1 MKEDILLYEDGIKQI
16 LHDIAS
22 ENGFYIKHLESGLD
36 KLYPLIY
43 LNLIHTIFQCYR
55 KEKHDMSK
63 EKNLKI
69 KDTLYAIKER
79 RANMDCRVFS
89 VKIQENRLSKAKSEK
104 LKRCFLEAKWLYN
117 AILATET
124 LTLEDTS
131 SVQVKVKD
139 SFEVREIK
147 TLSAQMKQSVVDS
160 AKTNVFNLSKAKKH
174 GVKVGKLQFKKEC
187 NEINLKQFGQT
198 YMIKDKN
205 KIHIQRIGI
214 LVVNGLEQ
222 INLDEV
228 EFANAKLIQKSSGF
242 YINLT
247 VYSNKQPQS
256 NVEKEVLGVDMGI
269 KDQLIFSNGVKVNFY
284 LEESERLKGLMRKLA
299 RQTKGS
305 NQHKQTLHRI
315 EKIYEHY
322 NNKKNDVVNK
332 LNFVLSENYIICF
345 QDELLRQWKRRK
357 SKRRFSF
364 GRKVQH
370 GILGRAKDK
379 LRKNPFN
386 VMLESYVPT
395 TQTCPKCGCLTKHS
409 LDKRSYHCNNCGFE
423 NSDRDIHSA
432 NMMVLLSGYG
442 TYRSLNTDTV
452 STERMIG
459 FLDSLSNL
467 GVVVSTTNSME
478 ARCL

>member
-1 MKEDILLYEDGIKQI
+1 MYE
-16 LHDIAS
+16 
-22 ENGFYIKHLESGLD
+22 ERN
-36 KLYPLIY
+36 
-43 LNLIHTIFQCYR
+43 R
-55 KEKHDMSK
+55 
-63 EKNLKI
+63 KI
-69 KDTLYAIKER
+69 KESSKATRER

-89 VKIQENRLSKAKSEK
+89 VKIQENKLSKAKLEK
-104 LKRCFLEAKWLYN
+104 LQRCFLEAKWFYN

-139 SFEVREIK
+139 AFEEREIK
-147 TLSAQMKQSVVDS
+147 CLSSHMKQSVADS
-160 AKTNVFNLSKAKKH
+160 VKTNVSNLSKAKKH
-174 GVKVGKLQFKKEC
+174 GLKVGGLKFKKEC
-187 NEINLKQFGQT
+187 NEINLKQFNKT
-198 YMIKDKN
+198 YKLKSKN
-205 KIHIQRIGI
+205 KINIQNIGV

-222 INLDEV
+222 INIDEV
-228 EFANAKLIQKSSGF
+228 EFANAKLVQKPSGF
-242 YINLT
+242 YIHLT
-247 VYSNKQPQS
+247 VYSQKQPQS

-284 LEESERLKGLMRKLA
+284 LEESEQLKGLMRKLS

-305 NQHKQTLHRI
+305 NQYKQTLHRI
-315 EKIYEHY
+315 KKIFEHQ

-332 LNFVLSENYIICF
+332 LDSVLSENYIVCF
-345 QDELLRQWKRRK
+345 QDELLRQWKRKK

-370 GILGRAKDK
+370 GILGRVKDK
-379 LRKNPFN
+379 LKHNPSN
-386 VMLESYVPT
+386 AMLKSSVPT
-395 TQTCPKCGCLTKHS
+395 TQTCPKCGCLTKHG
-409 LDKRSYHCNNCGFE
+409 LDKRSYHCSHCGFE
-423 NSDRDIHSA
+423 NPDRDIHSA

-459 FLDSLSNL
+459 FLDSLSNF

-478 ARCL
+478 AYCL

>member
-1 MKEDILLYEDGIKQI
+1 MYEERNRKIK
-16 LHDIAS
+16 
-22 ENGFYIKHLESGLD
+22 ESG
-36 KLYPLIY
+36 KA
-43 LNLIHTIFQCYR
+43 TR
-55 KEKHDMSK
+55 
-63 EKNLKI
+63 
-69 KDTLYAIKER
+69 ER

-89 VKIQENRLSKAKSEK
+89 MKIQENRLSKAKLEK

-139 SFEVREIK
+139 SFEIRLIN
-147 TLSAQMKQSVVDS
+147 TLSAQMKQSVADS
-160 AKTNVFNLSKAKKH
+160 VKTNVSNLSKAKKH
-174 GVKVGKLQFKKEC
+174 GLKVGRLQFKKDC
-187 NEINLKQFGQT
+187 NEINLKQFGKT
-198 YMIKDKN
+198 YKLKSKN
-205 KIHIQRIGI
+205 KISIQNIGI

-228 EFANAKLIQKSSGF
+228 EFANAKLIHKPSGF
-242 YINLT
+242 YINIT
-247 VYSNKQPQS
+247 TYSKKQPQP
-256 NVEKEVLGVDMGI
+256 NTEKEVLGVDMGI

-284 LEESERLKGLMRKLA
+284 LEESEQLKGLMRKLA

-305 NQHKQTLHRI
+305 NQYKQTLHRI
-315 EKIYEHY
+315 KKIFEHQ

-345 QDELLRQWKRRK
+345 QDEMLRRWKRRK

-364 GRKVQH
+364 GRKIQH
-370 GILGRAKDK
+370 GILGRVKDK
-379 LRKNPFN
+379 LRNNPSN
-386 VMLESYVPT
+386 VMLESSVPT
-395 TQTCPKCGCLTKHS
+395 TQTCPVCGCLTKHS
-409 LDKRSYHCNNCGFE
+409 LDKRSYHCSHCGFE
-423 NSDRDIHSA
+423 NPDRDVHSA

-452 STERMIG
+452 STKRITG